1 MEKTLQKLTTIHLF
15 CPSLSTFAPFL
26 ASQDNPIDIGSIAAI
41 FGLDPSSLKLNG
53 HFLSRGRDLISSV
66 TWNSLLS
73 FFSTKRLPI
82 GSSQHEA
89 LLVDGKLSKIGA
101 KRVHGS
107 REFVSGDHY
116 EADEEYGDVNVGRI
130 KPEGNLVKSKKMK
143 FMDLGTKHMD
153 SPSSKFSPNS
163 CKRKQQMEEVI
174 LLKKLKLN
182 ETKSGFDGL
191 SDGGVSDTP
200 NVGQR
205 MTYSCSFN
213 SNMKRM
219 REEETLVSVLCKRS
233 R

>member
-26 ASQDNPIDIGSIAAI
+26 ASRDHYIDIGSIAAI

-53 HFLSRGRDLISSV
+53 RFLSRGRDLISSV

-82 GSSQHEA
+82 GSSHNDA

-107 REFVSGDHY
+107 QEFVSGDRY
-116 EADEEYGDVNVGRI
+116 EADEEHDDVNAGRI
-130 KPEGNLVKSKKMK
+130 KPESNLVKNKKMK
-143 FMDLGTKHMD
+143 FMDFGTKHMD
-153 SPSSKFSPNS
+153 SPSSKFSPNG
-163 CKRKQQMEEVI
+163 CKRKQQTEEVI

-182 ETKSGFDGL
+182 ETKSGFDEL
-191 SDGGVSDTP
+191 SDGGVSDTA
-200 NVGQR
+200 NVAQR
-205 MTYSCSFN
+205 TAYSCSVN

-219 REEETLVSVLCKRS
+219 REEETLVSALCKRS

>member
-101 KRVHGS
+101 KS
-107 REFVSGDHY
+107 EFS
-116 EADEEYGDVNVGRI
+116 
-130 KPEGNLVKSKKMK
+130 L
-143 FMDLGTKHMD
+143 F
-153 SPSSKFSPNS
+153 SSS
-163 CKRKQQMEEVI
+163 
-174 LLKKLKLN
+174 
-182 ETKSGFDGL
+182 SGFCFVPGL
-191 SDGGVSDTP
+191 CFYGLGYLFS
-200 NVGQR
+200 
-205 MTYSCSFN
+205 Y
-213 SNMKRM
+213 
-219 REEETLVSVLCKRS
+219 
-233 R
+233 